1 MSKTNGKPVHHKPK
15 RRIVQGGFDKGKMD
29 ALMDSL
35 RVEWEGKK
43 AEKGAGKEDADRE
56 VGGG

>member
-43 AEKGAGKEDADRE
+43 AEKGSGK
-56 VGGG
+56 GGRRS